1 MRHFSLSTLVIVSLL
16 SVVACQKESS
26 FETTDNAVTDS
37 FSFTSVKPA
46 LDSETRT
53 EWTGSGINWSAGDAI
68 KMAYTVNGNWQN
80 ANGDATIAD
89 GKSDA
94 KIYQSS
100 ALTAGG
106 QKAEFK
112 VSGSFK
118 GSTTGTHVFYSVYP
132 GSAVSSTDFTYAPS
146 MTVVIPNNQ
155 KPEADSFDSSADLM
169 IGVSTEEYTSRPTTA
184 IPLMWTR
191 LVAHGYFSLK
201 DFQDL
206 AEDETVKTITLTA
219 QNDANLVGT
228 EYVSIVD
235 GSYRASGGSNNIT
248 NVLYID
254 GSKLSFV
261 TEDGKKNLNVWLSV
275 MPETLTSLKVE
286 VETNK
291 ATYTRQF
298 TDISLT
304 LKANSR
310 NLLSINMNGATKVS
324 TTIPER
330 LFPNGDYL
338 FTISH
343 ADGGNKMMSAS
354 ISSPQQAVATS
365 TEVNEGVY
373 EADKAAVWT
382 VTYNEKDGTY
392 SILSVDKENF
402 LNGGAGATDLK
413 ADSNDPVYF
422 SVEEVEDGVYT
433 FSVKEGSNIRYLSY
447 NYNEGSDRFAM
458 YASSSNYVK
467 NITLLPAV
475 AKEEQQIIETPKAG
489 TDVINYSFTG
499 ISGTSYADWGHK
511 QGSATNAYYKGNSGG
526 QNNSVQLRTNN
537 NNSGI
542 ITWKSSGYVKSITVT
557 WNSATSSGRTLDI
570 YGKNTAY
577 EETSELYDANKQGN
591 KVGSIVCGT
600 STTYTFDEN
609 YKYVGIRSSNG
620 AMYLDNISIEWGT
633 EAIKETVAT
642 PVISFANNIVSITT
656 ATENASIYY
665 TIDGSTPSAASTPYT
680 AGISLT
686 EGDSY
691 TIKAIAIK
699 EGYNDSAVSEQG
711 VAYYTPGNNQ
721 SFTITDSDFGNSYA
735 TSTFTKNNNSVT
747 ISYSNVANYGN
758 GIQFKASTGNL
769 YNTVSLGTIKRI
781 TIVEKEGKNHTNLKV
796 YAGNSAES
804 ITTEITAN
812 GLVYDFSAGS
822 YSFFKFSNGSN
833 AAYLSSITVEYN

>member
-1 MRHFSLSTLVIVSLL
+1 MRHFSLSTLFIVSLL

-80 ANGDATIAD
+80 ANGDATITD
-89 GKSDA
+89 GKSNA

-100 ALTAGG
+100 ALTEGG

-112 VSGSFK
+112 VSGSFN

-146 MTVVIPNNQ
+146 MTVVIPKDQ
-155 KPEADSFDSSADLM
+155 KPKANSFDSSADLM

-201 DFQDL
+201 DFQNL
-206 AEDETVKTITLTA
+206 EDGETVKTVTLTA
-219 QNDANLVGT
+219 QDDANLVGT

-235 GSYRASGGSNNIT
+235 GSYRAAGGSSNIT

-254 GSKLSFV
+254 GSELSFV
-261 TEDGKKNLNVWLSV
+261 TEDEKKNLNVWLSV
-275 MPETLTSLKVE
+275 MPETLTFLKVE

-298 TDISLT
+298 TGISLT

-324 TTIPER
+324 KTIPER
-330 LFPNGDYL
+330 LFSDGDYL

-354 ISSPQQAVATS
+354 TNTPQQAVVTS

-382 VTYNEKDGTY
+382 VTYNETDGTY
-392 SILSVDKENF
+392 SILSVDKEKY

-413 ADSNDPVYF
+413 ADSSDPVYF
-422 SVEEVEDGVYT
+422 TAEKVNEGVYT
-433 FSVKEGSNIRYLSY
+433 FSVKEGSSIRYLSY
-447 NYNEGSDRFAM
+447 NYNNGSDRFAM
-458 YASSSNYVK
+458 YYSSEDYVK

-475 AKEEQQIIETPKAG
+475 AKEEQQIIETPMTG

-499 ISGTSYADWGHK
+499 ISGTGYADWDPK
-511 QGSATNAYYKGNSGG
+511 KGSATNAYYKGNSGG
-526 QNNSVQLRTNN
+526 QYNSVQLRTNN

-557 WNSATSSGRTLDI
+557 WNSNNSNGRTLDI

-577 EETSELYDANKQGN
+577 EETAELYDADNQGN
-591 KVGSIVCGT
+591 KVGSIVYGT
-600 STTYTFDEN
+600 STTYTFDAN

-620 AMYLDNISIEWGT
+620 AVYLDNISIVWGT
-633 EAIKETVAT
+633 DAFQETVAT
-642 PVISFANNIVSITT
+642 PSISCNNNVVSISCD
-656 ATENASIYY
+656 TEGASIYY
-665 TIDGSTPSAASTPYT
+665 TLDGTDPTTTSTQYT
-680 AGISLT
+680 LPLT
-686 EGDSY
+686 LVSGDDY
-691 TIKAIAIK
+691 IVKAIAVKSNFNNSQIVTK
-699 EGYNDSAVSEQG
+699 HVSYVDPSAQPITVTFDSFVFNSNDKTVSGGNSIISILQEKGNSTNDVADYTAPIRFYKGHTLTISCTQGY
-711 VAYYTPGNNQ
+711 
-721 SFTITDSDFGNSYA
+721 TITNISFGMNGTYTMNDVKVGDVTLTDNSW
-735 TSTFTKNNNSVT
+735 SGSESEVVFKN
-747 ISYSNVANYGN
+747 
-758 GIQFKASTGNL
+758 TGNQTRF
-769 YNTVSLGTIKRI
+769 N
-781 TIVEKEGKNHTNLKV
+781 
-796 YAGNSAES
+796 
-804 ITTEITAN
+804 
-812 GLVYDFSAGS
+812 
-822 YSFFKFSNGSN
+822 
-833 AAYLSSITVEYN
+833 SITVTYQ

>member
-1 MRHFSLSTLVIVSLL
+1 MRHFCLSTLVIVSLL

-68 KMAYTVNGNWQN
+68 KMAYTVNDNWQN
-80 ANGDATIAD
+80 ANGDATITD

-100 ALTAGG
+100 ALTEGG

-132 GSAVSSTDFTYAPS
+132 GSAVSSTNFEYAPS
-146 MTVVIPNNQ
+146 MTVVIPKDQ

-169 IGVSTEEYTSRPTTA
+169 IGVSTEKYTSRPTTA

-206 AEDETVKTITLTA
+206 EEGETVKTVTLTA
-219 QNDANLVGT
+219 QDGANLVGT

-235 GSYRASGGSNNIT
+235 GSYRAAGGSTNIT
-248 NVLYID
+248 NILYID

-261 TEDGKKNLNVWLSV
+261 TEEGKKNLNVWLSV

-298 TDISLT
+298 TGISLT

-330 LFPNGDYL
+330 LFPDGEYL
-338 FTISH
+338 FTITH
-343 ADGGNKMMSAS
+343 NDGGNKMMSAS

-382 VTYNEKDGTY
+382 VTYNETDGTY
-392 SILSVDKENF
+392 SILSVDKEKY
-402 LNGGAGATDLK
+402 LYGGAGATDLK

-447 NYNEGSDRFAM
+447 NYNDGSDRFAM
-458 YASSSNYVK
+458 YYSSEDYVK
-467 NITLLPAV
+467 SITLLPAV
-475 AKEEQQIIETPKAG
+475 AKEEQQIIEIPKAG
-489 TDVINYSFTG
+489 TDVINYSFSG

-557 WNSATSSGRTLDI
+557 WNSNTADGRTLDI

-577 EETSELYDANKQGN
+577 EETTDLYNADKQGT
-591 KVGSIVCGT
+591 KVGSIVKGS
-600 STTYTFDEN
+600 STTYTFDKN

-633 EAIKETVAT
+633 EAIQETVAT
-642 PVISFANNIVSITT
+642 PSISCNNNVVSISCD
-656 ATENASIYY
+656 TEGASIYY
-665 TIDGSTPSAASTPYT
+665 TLDGPDPTTTSTQYT
-680 AGISLT
+680 LPLT
-686 EGDSY
+686 LVSGDDY
-691 TIKAIAIK
+691 IVKAIAVKSNFNNSQIVTK
-699 EGYNDSAVSEQG
+699 HVSYVDPSAQPITVTFDSFVFNSNDKTVSG
-711 VAYYTPGNNQ
+711 
-721 SFTITDSDFGNSYA
+721 GNSIISILQEKGS
-735 TSTFTKNNNSVT
+735 STND
-747 ISYSNVANYGN
+747 VANYTAPIRFYKGHTLTISCTQGYTITNISFGMN
-758 GIQFKASTGNL
+758 GTYTMNDVKVGDVTLTDNSWSGSGSEVVFQNTGNQTRF
-769 YNTVSLGTIKRI
+769 N
-781 TIVEKEGKNHTNLKV
+781 
-796 YAGNSAES
+796 
-804 ITTEITAN
+804 
-812 GLVYDFSAGS
+812 
-822 YSFFKFSNGSN
+822 
-833 AAYLSSITVEYN
+833 SITVTYQ

>member
-1 MRHFSLSTLVIVSLL
+1 MRHFSLSTLFIVFLL
-16 SVVACQKESS
+16 SVVACQKESGL
-26 FETTDNAVTDS
+26 ETTENSATDS
-37 FSFTSVKPA
+37 FSFISVKPA

-68 KMAYTVNGNWQN
+68 KMAYTVNDNWQN
-80 ANGDATIAD
+80 ANGDATIDDD

-100 ALTAGG
+100 QLTEGG

-132 GSAVSSTDFTYAPS
+132 GSAVSSTNFENAPS
-146 MTVVIPNNQ
+146 MTVVIPKDQ
-155 KPEADSFDSSADLM
+155 KPSATSFDSSADLM

-206 AEDETVKTITLTA
+206 ADGETVNTITLTA
-219 QNDANLVGT
+219 QDGANLVGT

-235 GSYRASGGSNNIT
+235 GSYRAAGGANNKT
-248 NVLYID
+248 NILYID
-254 GSKLSFV
+254 GSNLSFV

-275 MPETLTSLKVE
+275 MPETLTYLKVE

-330 LFPNGDYL
+330 LFADGNYL

-343 ADGGNKMMSAS
+343 TNGGDKMMSAS
-354 ISSPQQAVATS
+354 ISSPQQAVVTS
-365 TEVNEGVY
+365 TVVNDGVY

-382 VTYNEKDGTY
+382 VTYNETDGTY
-392 SILSVDKENF
+392 SILSVDKEKY
-402 LNGGAGATDLK
+402 LNGGVGATDLK
-413 ADSNDPVYF
+413 ADSDDPVYF
-422 SVEEVEDGVYT
+422 SAEEVVDGVYT
-433 FSVKEGSNIRYLSY
+433 FSIKEGSNIRYLSY
-447 NYNEGSDRFAM
+447 NYNSGSDRFGM
-458 YASSSNYVK
+458 YNSEGDAYVK

-499 ISGTSYADWGHK
+499 ISGTSYAEWGPK
-511 QGSATNAYYKGNSGG
+511 LGSATNAYYKGNSGG
-526 QNNSVQLRTNN
+526 QYNSVQLRTTN

-557 WNSATSSGRTLDI
+557 WNSNTSSGRTLDI

-577 EETSELYDANKQGN
+577 EETSELYDANNQGN

-620 AMYLDNISIEWGT
+620 AMYLGNISIEWGT
-633 EAIKETVAT
+633 EAFKETVAT
-642 PVISFANNIVSITT
+642 PSISCVDNIVTISC
-656 ATENASIYY
+656 ATEGASIYY
-665 TIDGSTPSAASTPYT
+665 TLDGTDPTSTSIQYT
-680 AGISLT
+680 EQLSLVS
-686 EGDSY
+686 GDDY
-691 TIKAIAIK
+691 TVKAIAVK
-699 EGYNDSAVSEQG
+699 SNFNDSQIATEHVSYVDPSVQPVTVTYNSFVFDSGSKTVSGGDSIISILQEKG
-711 VAYYTPGNNQ
+711 TSSNDVANYTSPIRLYSGHTLTIRCTEGH
-721 SFTITDSDFGNSYA
+721 TITNISFGMSGTYTMDNVTVDNVA
-735 TSTFTKNNNSVT
+735 LNNNSWSGSQSV
-747 ISYSNVANYGN
+747 IV
-758 GIQFKASTGNL
+758 FK
-769 YNTVSLGTIKRI
+769 
-781 TIVEKEGKNHTNLKV
+781 
-796 YAGNSAES
+796 NSGGAQ
-804 ITTEITAN
+804 TR
-812 GLVYDFSAGS
+812 F
-822 YSFFKFSNGSN
+822 
-833 AAYLSSITVEYN
+833 SSITVTYR